1 MATLRPLF
9 RTFLSRSKLFGT
21 SSRSRNTNH
30 PWSSSR
36 KTNRAGYF
44 RSAGGPKD
52 TELGLRSD
60 ISKGVGVTTIIKSS
74 TNQNFVDSQAMEIK
88 GVKRSDSVRGLRW
101 NGSLGHMKDDSSEEF
116 LPMQRPNNGDW
127 EIRKT
132 TDIVTSRE
140 KEAMAVQ
147 DQ

>member
-9 RTFLSRSKLFGT
+9 RTFLSRSKLFGA
-21 SSRSRNTNH
+21 SSRSRNTR

-44 RSAGGPKD
+44 RSASGSKN

-60 ISKGVGVTTIIKSS
+60 ISKGIGVTTIIKSS
-74 TNQNFVDSQAMEIK
+74 NNQKFVDNQAMEIK
-88 GVKRSDSVRGLRW
+88 GAKRSDSVRELRW
-101 NGSLGHMKDDSSEEF
+101 NESLGHMKDDSSDEF
-116 LPMQRPNNGDW
+116 LPMQRPNNGVW
-127 EIRKT
+127 EIRKA
-132 TDIVTSRE
+132 TDIVTSHE
-140 KEAMAVQ
+140 EEDMAVQ

>member
-1 MATLRPLF
+1 
-9 RTFLSRSKLFGT
+9 
-21 SSRSRNTNH
+21 
-30 PWSSSR
+30 
-36 KTNRAGYF
+36 
-44 RSAGGPKD
+44 
-52 TELGLRSD
+52 
-60 ISKGVGVTTIIKSS
+60 
-74 TNQNFVDSQAMEIK
+74 MEIK

-101 NGSLGHMKDDSSEEF
+101 NGSLGHMKGDSSEEF

-140 KEAMAVQ
+140 VEATAVQ

>member
-1 MATLRPLF
+1 
-9 RTFLSRSKLFGT
+9 
-21 SSRSRNTNH
+21 
-30 PWSSSR
+30 
-36 KTNRAGYF
+36 
-44 RSAGGPKD
+44 
-52 TELGLRSD
+52 LGLRSD

-88 GVKRSDSVRGLRW
+88 GAKRSDSVRELRW
-101 NGSLGHMKDDSSEEF
+101 NESLGHMKDDSSEEF

-127 EIRKT
+127 GIRKT